1 MLLKS
6 NRQETII
13 AKFAQRITDLGIK
26 IVRYCWVINGPAL
39 FQVFWNTLSHRISI
53 NILIM
58 SLYSRTFYHLLCLP
72 VYFARL

>member
-26 IVRYCWVINGPAL
+26 IGRYCWVINKPAL

-58 SLYSRTFYHLLCLP
+58 SLYSRTFLPSLMFTCLLC
-72 VYFARL
+72 